1 VKRPPIPRPSAA
13 QLRALAIL
21 VDRGVDP
28 LDGFYAATRGAL
40 VDYGWATSAA
50 EGYRATEAGRTEH
63 QLANPNGAES

>member
-1 VKRPPIPRPSAA
+1 
-13 QLRALAIL
+13 LAIL

-63 QLANPNGAES
+63 QLANTDGAGS